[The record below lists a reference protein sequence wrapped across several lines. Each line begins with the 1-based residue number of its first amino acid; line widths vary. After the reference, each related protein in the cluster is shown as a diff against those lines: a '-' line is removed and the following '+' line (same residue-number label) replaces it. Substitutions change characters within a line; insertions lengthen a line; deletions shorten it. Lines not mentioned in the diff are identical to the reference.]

1 MILDEYLET
10 IIKNYDPNANPGN
23 SLIVIGE
30 SLFKKWDIPI
40 EACLF
45 YGDTISIFKYIVFIN
60 FKYEQLNLQLEV
72 NLTHGIK
79 KLKENIEEHLNIH
92 FEYITLKFENKFLD
106 DESKSLTNYG
116 LTEESTIIACDYKIR
131 PEEIYIRSN
140 GKKIKI
146 HVKLKYNTIK
156 EIKTIIQDEV
166 GISSDQQL
174 LKIIGMYLN
183 DDSKTLNYGAKEGS
197 LIKVIDKNVINDY
210 TKSK

>member
-156 EIKTIIQDEV
+156 EIKTII
-166 GISSDQQL
+166 
-174 LKIIGMYLN
+174 II
-183 DDSKTLNYGAKEGS
+183 
-197 LIKVIDKNVINDY
+197 V
-210 TKSK
+210 